1 MSSVYSLIILECE
14 YPILSNYYMFNMTEK
29 ELMAF
34 RRANS
39 FYGGYWGSSEEIFCF
54 RANLV
59 ASNITDLQLK
69 KFTLTTNRELWEHIY
84 KEEADNWGVE
94 EAIIREC
101 FKPEWQNK
109 IEKVNEEL
117 EVAKYNPRNPLGK
130 LEFDRRAE
138 ADGIIFEN

>member
-1 MSSVYSLIILECE
+1 
-14 YPILSNYYMFNMTEK
+14 MFNMTEK

-54 RANLV
+54 RANPV

-69 KFTLTTNRELWEHIY
+69 KFKLTTNRELWEHIY
-84 KEEADNWGVE
+84 KEEDDEREKWGME
-94 EAIIREC
+94 DTIIREC
-101 FKPEWQNK
+101 FKSEWEKK
-109 IEKVNEEL
+109 IEKVNEEI

-138 ADGIIFEN
+138 ADGIIFEK